1 MRSRSAVLLLT
12 TLLGEAPLPAQ
23 APAAPDPKAIM
34 AKAQDDLIKS
44 GLAEKA
50 VRQGQKAP
58 DFVLPDAQGRPTR
71 LSELLKKGPVIL
83 TFYRG
88 GWCPF
93 CNVQLKSYQSHLAEF
108 RARGAELV
116 AVSPQTPEATV
127 STAEKAAL
135 TFPVLSD
142 VGNQVARRYGLVF
155 KVSDEVVPIYKRFGI
170 DLEKTNGEASH
181 ELPMPGTYLIGRDGT
196 VLLSQVEADYT
207 KRMPAET
214 LLAALK

>member
-1 MRSRSAVLLLT
+1 LRSRSAVLLLT
-12 TLLGEAPLPAQ
+12 TLLGGAPLPAQ

-58 DFVLPDAQGRPTR
+58 DFVLPDAEGRPTR

-93 CNVQLKSYQSHLAEF
+93 CNVQLKSYQAHLAEF

-155 KVSDEVVPIYKRFGI
+155 KVSDDVVPIYKQFGI
-170 DLEKTNGEASH
+170 DLEKANGDASH

-207 KRMPAET
+207 KRMPAEV